1 MTILLLMPLLG
12 ALLVALVP
20 SPRAA
25 RAIGVGSML
34 AAFVFAMTLAL
45 GYDTRAGGLQFIERT
60 PWIAPFNAYYF
71 VGADGLSLSLLL
83 LTTFVV
89 PFAVLA
95 GGAAFDKARLALVLL
110 LEATLIGTFTA
121 FDFILWF
128 LFYEL
133 SLVPAFL
140 LIRSAGTA
148 ASAKAALQFFV
159 YTFLG
164 GLAMLVGFLGIQ
176 AVTGS
181 FDLVV
186 LGQNGAAIGRLL
198 GVSLGSPQA
207 ALAVFVCVFL
217 GLAVKVPVVP
227 FHTWLPAAYTEAPAP
242 VTMLLTG
249 LMSKMGVYGFLRI
262 LLPIFPIQMQQLAL
276 PLLGLAVLT
285 IVFPA
290 FVALAQT
297 DIKRVLAY
305 SSVNHLGYCLLAIFA
320 LGAFPDGAAAA
331 RAAAFDGAAL
341 QMVNHG
347 ITASALFAFVWFIE
361 RRSDGLR
368 GLGDF
373 GGLRAPAPVLAG
385 LMGIAIFSSLGLPG
399 LNGFAG
405 ELLIFAGTFQLA
417 WLPAS
422 FAMIGLFVTAVF
434 LLNLVQKVFTGP
446 LPERWAK
453 FPDLSAPEI
462 AVVAPAI
469 GLMFLLG
476 IYPQILV
483 ALFNAR

>member
-1 MTILLLMPLLG
+1 MTVLLLIPLLG

-25 RAIGVGSML
+25 RALGVGAML
-34 AAFVFAMTLAL
+34 AAFAFALTLSL
-45 GYDTRAGGLQFIERT
+45 GYDTRAGGLQFVERA
-60 PWIAPFNAYYF
+60 PWIALFKVYYY
-71 VGADGLSLSLLL
+71 VGADGLSLALLL

-89 PFAVLA
+89 PFAVLT
-95 GGAAFDKARLALVLL
+95 GGAAFDKTRLALVLL

-140 LIRSAGTA
+140 LVRSAGTA
-148 ASAKAALQFFV
+148 ASAKAALQFFI

-164 GLAMLVGFLGIQ
+164 GLAMLVGFLGVQ
-176 AVTGS
+176 MVTGS

-186 LGQNGAAIGRLL
+186 LGQSGGAIERLL
-198 GVSLGSPQA
+198 AARFGSPHA

-227 FHTWLPAAYTEAPAP
+227 FHTWLPPAYAEAPAP

-249 LMSKMGVYGFLRI
+249 LMSKMGVYGFLRL
-262 LLPIFPIQMQQLAL
+262 LLPIFPTHMQQLAL

-297 DIKRVLAY
+297 DIKRILAY

-320 LGAFPDGAAAA
+320 LGAFPHGASAA
-331 RAAAFDGAAL
+331 RAAAFNGAVL

-347 ITASALFAFVWFIE
+347 ITASALFAFVCFIE
-361 RRSDGLR
+361 RRSGGLR

-373 GGLRAPAPVLAG
+373 GGLRAPAPLLAG

-399 LNGFAG
+399 LNGFVG

-417 WLPAS
+417 WLPAAVS
-422 FAMIGLFVTAVF
+422 VAGLFATAVF
-434 LLNLVQKVFTGP
+434 LLNIVQKVFTGP

-453 FPDLSAPEI
+453 FPDLSAAEV

-476 IYPQILV
+476 IYPQLLI
-483 ALFNAR
+483 ALFNIR